1 MTQPKS
7 KTGKKVILSKYATI
21 ISDITGR
28 LMLLNLENWNE
39 NRETYIIKDSIL
51 TKFRIF
57 CSQQIVSELLA
68 NVHMVIHLT
77 KRLIRWRIG
86 NTIMISDDTGRVGL
100 TTL

>member
-39 NRETYIIKDSIL
+39 NRETYIIKDSI
-51 TKFRIF
+51 
-57 CSQQIVSELLA
+57 
-68 NVHMVIHLT
+68 
-77 KRLIRWRIG
+77 
-86 NTIMISDDTGRVGL
+86 
-100 TTL
+100 